1 MRKVAFFL
9 WLVLMGYLLWTTKL
23 GQTALVVVLVAVPTV
38 VLAVTYPVWRE
49 TGAPARELAAFWL
62 MASFLGVFPVFVKVF
77 LMLAGGPLAVGELT
91 GGLAGLAYFLVT
103 LLRSAGR
110 PLATYLP
117 SRAIP
122 LVRAASSAES
132 SPAPATGGRP
142 QGGHPDP
149 AGLPVGEGPGG
160 EGLVAALEEVAARAR
175 VKVAGVYAVPRQA
188 LTRGPVEFAGLG
200 TTNLYLA
207 EEAVRP
213 HRASGRPLTP
223 AEAAFLVGAEL
234 WRLRHKDLWWN
245 LAVYYG
251 WLVFVG
257 FHRLWGWATVAVAGG
272 VMFSVLWPLA
282 SRLKQL
288 AADRY
293 AVRLTRDPRSALDA
307 LLRLPDLWPQGQLSG
322 AGPGPAGWRTLA
334 LTLFRY
340 EVPLGLRVQ
349 SLRFA
354 RVVPRGGEEQV
365 RRWSKEGLGFTFL
378 QVLLLLGV
386 IGVLLVPGFLER
398 RGLVDEFLR
407 DVLYLA
413 LGGLLYVPCT
423 LCTLDLIYRTF
434 LAPGDEGAP
443 RRRLPIWAVGLT
455 VAAFALALAATW
467 LLALKEPRLVEAAM
481 AASAGFLL
489 AGLVA
494 GEIEA
499 ISRGPTARC
508 DARPRAVVP
517 APSGSQPQP

>member
-1 MRKVAFFL
+1 MRKAAFLL
-9 WLVLMGYLLWTTKL
+9 WLVLVGYLLRTSGL
-23 GQTALVVVLVAVPTV
+23 GQAALVVILVAVPTL

-49 TGAPARELAAFWL
+49 TGAPLRELVAFWL
-62 MASFLGVFPVFVKVF
+62 TASFLGVFPVFVKAF
-77 LMLAGGPLAVGELT
+77 LMLPGGLLAVGELA

-110 PLATYLP
+110 PLRTYLP

-122 LVRAASSAES
+122 LVGAMDSSDVSPSGVKAAFPPRPSD
-132 SPAPATGGRP
+132 SPGAGRP
-142 QGGHPDP
+142 P
-149 AGLPVGEGPGG
+149 A
-160 EGLVAALEEVAARAR
+160 EGLLAALEEVAARAR
-175 VKVAGVYAVPRQA
+175 VKIEGVYVVPRQA

-223 AEAAFLVGAEL
+223 AEASFLVGAEL

-257 FHRLWGWATVAVAGG
+257 FHQLWGWATVAVAGG

-307 LLRLPDLWPQGQLSG
+307 LLRLPDLCPQGQLSG
-322 AGPGPAGWRTLA
+322 AGPGPAGWRMLV

-340 EVPLGLRVQ
+340 EVPLGLRIQ
-349 SLRFA
+349 SLRLG
-354 RVVPRGGEEQV
+354 RVVPRAAGEEV
-365 RRWSKEGLGFTFL
+365 RRWSKEGLRFAFL
-378 QVLLLLGV
+378 QVVLLLGV
-386 IGVLLVPGFLER
+386 IVVLLVPGFLER
-398 RGLVDEFLR
+398 RELVDQFLR
-407 DVLYLA
+407 DVLYLG
-413 LGGLLYVPCT
+413 LGGLLYIPCT

-434 LAPGDEGAP
+434 LAPGEGAP

-455 VAAFALALAATW
+455 VGAFALALAATW
-467 LLALKEPRLVEAAM
+467 LLALQEPRLVEAAM

-499 ISRGPTARC
+499 VSRGPTARC
-508 DARPRAVVP
+508 DAGPRAVIP
-517 APSGSQPQP
+517 APSSSQPQP